1 MDKGCAG
8 LERPPTN
15 RITQGVSSKG
25 LAAPIRSEIEERGGF
40 TEQVRKIFSGK
51 PLEKQKRPAVHS
63 QGEGR
68 SEAETLL
75 DEIKALKEDNDRLRA
90 EVERLTCELM
100 EANASY
106 SLMKYRVFEAEQSS
120 KRMELATGAL
130 VNENRWLK
138 EEIRSLR
145 SELAALRG
153 ETGPDKPE
161 KRTLSIFAKW
171 GERGERSD

>member
-1 MDKGCAG
+1 M
-8 LERPPTN
+8 ERPSTN
-15 RITQGVSSKG
+15 YITRVVLKG
-25 LAAPIRSEIEERGGF
+25 LATPIRMEIEEGGGF
-40 TEQVRKIFSGK
+40 TEQVNKILSGK
-51 PLEKQKRPAVHS
+51 PLEKQKRPAPHS
-63 QGEGR
+63 QGAGR

-106 SLMKYRVFEAEQSS
+106 SSMKYRVFEAEQSS

-161 KRTLSIFAKW
+161 KHTLSIFAKW